1 MKLHEFQAKEVFA
14 RHGLRIPQGIP
25 AFSVEEVKTAVAK
38 MSAANPN
45 LQKVVLKS
53 QVHVGGRGK
62 AGGIKVVNL
71 NEAQAVA
78 ETLFGMDIKG
88 LPVRKLLVEEA
99 LQIAK
104 EYYVGLTL
112 DRTARKTILM
122 ASSMGGVDIEEVA
135 VTHPE
140 AIIKVWV
147 DPNIGLADFQIK
159 QVVYGAQLPTEAA
172 RFIKTLYEIYTA
184 HDCSI
189 AEINPL
195 IVTAAGE
202 VIAGDA
208 KIDIDDNA
216 LFRHADML
224 TYQDPAEMDPNEL
237 EAKEAGLTYIELE
250 GDIGCVVN
258 GAGLAMATM
267 DAVKYAGGQPAN
279 FLDIGGSSNPT
290 KVTAA
295 MQILK
300 RKQVKAILFN
310 IFGGITRCDDV
321 AQGII
326 TAVDNMGGLD
336 IPIVIRLTGT
346 NEEVARE
353 MLTAKGFKVGSSMV
367 EAVKEAVELTKT

>member
-14 RHGLRIPQGIP
+14 KHGLRIPHGIP

-38 MSAANPN
+38 LSEANPN

-71 NEAQAVA
+71 SEAESVA
-78 ETLFGMDIKG
+78 DKLFGMDIKG

-99 LQIAK
+99 INIAK

-112 DRTARKTILM
+112 DRTERKTILM

-140 AIIKVWV
+140 AIVKVWI
-147 DPNIGLADFQIK
+147 DPNIGLTDYQIK
-159 QVVYGAQLPTEAA
+159 QVVFGAELPAEAA
-172 RFIKTLYEIYTA
+172 NFIKVLYQIYTQ

-195 IVTAAGE
+195 IKTAEGE

-216 LFRHADML
+216 LFRHADL
-224 TYQDPAEMDPNEL
+224 TPYQDPAEVDPNEL
-237 EAKEAGLTYIELE
+237 DAKKAGLTYIELD
-250 GDIGCVVN
+250 GNIGCVVN

-279 FLDIGGSSNPT
+279 FLDIGGSSNPD

-300 RKQVKAILFN
+300 RKNVKGILFN

-321 AQGII
+321 AKGII
-326 TAVDNMGGLD
+326 TALDNMGGLD

-346 NEEVARE
+346 NEELARE
-353 MLTAKGFKVGSSMV
+353 MLTDKGFKVGSSMGD
-367 EAVKEAVELTKT
+367 AVKEIIELTKG

>member
-1 MKLHEFQAKEVFA
+1 MKLHEFQAKEVFTKY
-14 RHGLRIPQGIP
+14 GLRIPQGIP
-25 AFSVEEVKTAVAK
+25 AFSVAEVKEAVQRL
-38 MSAANPN
+38 SQANPS

-71 NEAQAVA
+71 SDAEAVS

-88 LPVRKLLVEEA
+88 LPVHKLLVEEA
-99 LQIAK
+99 INIAK
-104 EYYVGLTL
+104 EYYVGITL
-112 DRTARKTILM
+112 DRNARKTILM

-135 VTHPE
+135 ESHPE

-147 DPNIGLADFQIK
+147 DPNIGLTDYQIK
-159 QVVYGAQLPTEAA
+159 QVIYGANLPAESAG
-172 RFIKTLYEIYTA
+172 FIKALYKIYTEN
-184 HDCSI
+184 DCSI

-195 IVTAAGE
+195 IVTADGQ

-216 LFRHADML
+216 LFRHSEL
-224 TYQDPAEMDPNEL
+224 LSYQDPAEVDPNEL
-237 EAKEAGLTYIELE
+237 DAKAAGLTYIELE

-267 DAVKYAGGQPAN
+267 DAVKYGGGQPAN
-279 FLDIGGSSNPT
+279 FLDIGGSSNPA

-295 MQILK
+295 MKILK
-300 RKQVKAILFN
+300 RKNVKGILFN

-321 AQGII
+321 AKGII
-326 TAVDNMGGLD
+326 SALDSMGGID
-336 IPIVIRLTGT
+336 IPLVIRLTGT
-346 NEEVARE
+346 NEELARE
-353 MLTAKGFKVGSSMV
+353 ILTAKGINAGSSMTD
-367 EAVKEAVELTKT
+367 AVSEIIKLTKG